1 MLLVYGNLMKGLIFS
16 LLAALFWGLG
26 PIMEKIG
33 LSKISPQTGLYI
45 RGFGLLMGLLVLYP
59 FMTSFKEIREV
70 SVKAAIFL
78 GLGGLFVSVI
88 GQLFFYFALKSGDIS
103 KVVPIAGSF
112 PLIAFIAGIL
122 FFGET
127 ITISKIGGV
136 IFIVVGI
143 VLLG

>member
-1 MLLVYGNLMKGLIFS
+1 MKGLIFS

-33 LSKISPQTGLYI
+33 LREISPQTGLYI
-45 RGFGLLMGLLVLYP
+45 RGFGLLIGLLVLYP

-70 SVKAAIFL
+70 SLKAAICL

-88 GQLFFYFALKSGDIS
+88 GQLFFYFALKTGDIS

-112 PLIAFIAGIL
+112 PLIAFICGVL
-122 FFGET
+122 FFGEPVT
-127 ITISKIGGV
+127 LVKIGGV
-136 IFIVVGI
+136 ISIVFGI
-143 VLLG
+143 ILLS